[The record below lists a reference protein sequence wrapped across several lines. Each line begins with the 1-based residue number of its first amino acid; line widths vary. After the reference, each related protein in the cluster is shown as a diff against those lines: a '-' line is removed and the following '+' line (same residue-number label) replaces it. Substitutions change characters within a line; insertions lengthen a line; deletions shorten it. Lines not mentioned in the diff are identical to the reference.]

1 MYRIYTDETVD
12 RAIAKGLEELK
23 VSEADVKIDVEE
35 EGKKGLFGFGRK
47 DAVVR
52 LTVINPELKMYESI
66 DALIARDAEQ
76 ADSIIAE
83 EVPEAAG
90 APGSGPGSSDSSDSM
105 EESENEEADVIEA
118 EELAH
123 VPAQDEEI
131 DEEVQVQISIEEA
144 AEQTRDYVERII
156 QDMNIE
162 RTSEVE
168 VLENEV
174 HIELFSPMAAK
185 LIGKRGITLNA
196 LQEVAQQ
203 FFNSIYRSYGV
214 VTLDVEN
221 YREKRRETLENL
233 AVNMSKKAKRIEGP
247 VKLEPMPSFERKI
260 MHHVLSGIEG
270 IETYSE
276 GAEPNRYIVIEKK

>member
-1 MYRIYTDETVD
+1 MYRVYTDETVD

-23 VSEADVKIDVEE
+23 VTEADVKIDVEE

-52 LTVINPELKMYESI
+52 LTIINPELKMYESI
-66 DALIARDAEQ
+66 EALIARDAEKT
-76 ADSIIAE
+76 DSIVAE
-83 EVPEAAG
+83 EEPEDDG
-90 APGSGPGSSDSSDSM
+90 APDSVTEPSDSM
-105 EESENEEADVIEA
+105 EENENEEADVIDT
-118 EELAH
+118 EELEH
-123 VPAQDEEI
+123 VPAQDDAM
-131 DEEVQVQISIEEA
+131 DEDVRVQIPIEEA
-144 AEQTRDYVERII
+144 AEQTRAYVEQII

-168 VLENEV
+168 VAQNEV
-174 HIELFSPMAAK
+174 RIELFSPMAAK
-185 LIGKRGITLNA
+185 LIGKRGVTLNA

-203 FFNSIYRSYGV
+203 FFNSIYKSYGV
-214 VTLDVEN
+214 ITLDVED

-233 AVNMSKKAKRIEGP
+233 AVNMAKKAKRTEGP

-260 MHHVLSGIEG
+260 MHHVLSTIED

>member
-1 MYRIYTDETVD
+1 MYRVYTDETVD

-66 DALIARDAEQ
+66 EALIARDAEK
-76 ADSIIAE
+76 ADSIVAE
-83 EVPEAAG
+83 EAPEDGG
-90 APGSGPGSSDSSDSM
+90 APGPITEPSDSM
-105 EESENEEADVIEA
+105 EKDEEADVIDT
-118 EELAH
+118 EELEH
-123 VPAQDEEI
+123 VPAQEEAL
-131 DEEVQVQISIEEA
+131 DEEVRVQISIEEA
-144 AEQTRDYVERII
+144 AEQTRTYVERII

-168 VLENEV
+168 VVQNEV
-174 HIELFSPMAAK
+174 RIELFSPMAAK
-185 LIGKRGITLNA
+185 LIGKRGVTLNA

-203 FFNSIYRSYGV
+203 FFNSIYKSYGV
-214 VTLDVEN
+214 ITLDVED

-233 AVNMSKKAKRIEGP
+233 AVNMAKKAKRTEGP

-260 MHHVLSGIEG
+260 MHHVLSSIEG

>member
-1 MYRIYTDETVD
+1 MYRVYTDETVD

-76 ADSIIAE
+76 ADSIVAE
-83 EVPEAAG
+83 EEPEDDG
-90 APGSGPGSSDSSDSM
+90 ASAPGSSDSSDSM
-105 EESENEEADVIEA
+105 EESENEEADAIEA
-118 EELAH
+118 EELSH
-123 VPAQDEEI
+123 VPVQDEEI
-131 DEEVQVQISIEEA
+131 DEEVHVQISIEEA

-214 VTLDVEN
+214 ITLDVEN

-260 MHHVLSGIEG
+260 MHHVLSDIEG

>member
-1 MYRIYTDETVD
+1 MYRVYTDETVD

-105 EESENEEADVIEA
+105 EESENEEADGIEA

-131 DEEVQVQISIEEA
+131 DEEVHVQISIEEA

-214 VTLDVEN
+214 ITLDVEN
-221 YREKRRETLENL
+221 YREKRRETLEKL
-233 AVNMSKKAKRIEGP
+233 AGKRSTKAKRREGP

-260 MHHVLSGIEG
+260 MHQVLSGIEG

>member
-47 DAVVR
+47 DAVVK

-144 AEQTRDYVERII
+144 GGADQG
-156 QDMNIE
+156 
-162 RTSEVE
+162 
-168 VLENEV
+168 L
-174 HIELFSPMAAK
+174 
-185 LIGKRGITLNA
+185 RGTDHPGY
-196 LQEVAQQ
+196 E
-203 FFNSIYRSYGV
+203 YRK
-214 VTLDVEN
+214 N
-221 YREKRRETLENL
+221 Q
-233 AVNMSKKAKRIEGP
+233 
-247 VKLEPMPSFERKI
+247 
-260 MHHVLSGIEG
+260 
-270 IETYSE
+270 
-276 GAEPNRYIVIEKK
+276 

>member
-1 MYRIYTDETVD
+1 MYRVYTDETVD

-66 DALIARDAEQ
+66 EALIARDAEK
-76 ADSIIAE
+76 ADSIVAE
-83 EVPEAAG
+83 EALAEDG
-90 APGSGPGSSDSSDSM
+90 APGPTAQPSDSM
-105 EESENEEADVIEA
+105 EEDEEADVIDT
-118 EELAH
+118 EELEH
-123 VPAQDEEI
+123 VPAQDEAV
-131 DEEVQVQISIEEA
+131 DEDVRVQISIEEA
-144 AEQTRDYVERII
+144 AEQTRTYVERII

-168 VLENEV
+168 VVQNEV
-174 HIELFSPMAAK
+174 RIELFSPMAAK
-185 LIGKRGITLNA
+185 LIGKRGVTLNA

-203 FFNSIYRSYGV
+203 FFNSIYKSYGV
-214 VTLDVEN
+214 ITLDVEN

-233 AVNMSKKAKRIEGP
+233 AVNMAKKAKRTEGP

-260 MHHVLSGIEG
+260 MHHVLSSIED

>member
-1 MYRIYTDETVD
+1 MYRVYTDETVD

-23 VSEADVKIDVEE
+23 VTEADVKIDVEE

-52 LTVINPELKMYESI
+52 LTIINPELKMYESI
-66 DALIARDAEQ
+66 EALIARDAEK
-76 ADSIIAE
+76 ADSIVAE
-83 EVPEAAG
+83 EEPEDDG
-90 APGSGPGSSDSSDSM
+90 TPDPVTEPSDSM
-105 EESENEEADVIEA
+105 EENENEEADVIDT
-118 EELAH
+118 EELEH
-123 VPAQDEEI
+123 VPAQDEVM
-131 DEEVQVQISIEEA
+131 DEDVRVQIPIEEA
-144 AEQTRDYVERII
+144 AEQTRAYVEQII

-168 VLENEV
+168 VAQNEV
-174 HIELFSPMAAK
+174 RIELFSPMAAK
-185 LIGKRGITLNA
+185 LIGKRGVTLNA

-203 FFNSIYRSYGV
+203 FFNSIYKSYGV
-214 VTLDVEN
+214 ITLDVED

-233 AVNMSKKAKRIEGP
+233 AVNMAKKAKRTEGP

-260 MHHVLSGIEG
+260 MHHVLSTIED